1 MIKKKYLLVITIVL
15 LVALIVSACANDPP
29 KPAETTELPQSP
41 SETTTSE
48 TTESSPPET
57 DQPAETNEPVETNE
71 PDEDDE
77 DGGWTGHKPVHPM
90 AAFQVE
96 TENENI
102 FLRVDKLDYKIEVTE
117 YENMLGHLTAVA
129 EFTNNSDYP
138 IRRFELYPDFQTEY
152 GNSFGEFMTVMP
164 GETSTIMVANGKEG
178 MKPEKLVYVVF
189 DKGENYE
196 ITYFIDEDRYE
207 QRSEDIVDMNR
218 VRKREVVLPV
228 DFEFHYR
235 TDPPDIFGTIISHVW
250 YDNNTDL
257 TIETLVV
264 NALSRE
270 NQENHIYGHFGN
282 QGDPVVPP
290 GTTSDEMSGYGAN
303 DLEFIKVS
311 YEARHEGKLY
321 HITYDYKLDIY
332 HQFEVPE

>member
-1 MIKKKYLLVITIVL
+1 MIKKKYTLLIAIVL
-15 LVALIVSACANDPP
+15 LMALVVSACANDAP
-29 KPAETTELPQSP
+29 KPVETTETTQSP
-41 SETTTSE
+41 TESSATE

-57 DQPAETNEPVETNE
+57 DQPTETDEPEE
-71 PDEDDE
+71 EDE

-96 TENENI
+96 TENI
-102 FLRVDKLDYKIEVTE
+102 FLRADKLDYKIEVTE
-117 YENMLGHLTAVA
+117 HENMLGHLTAVA

-164 GETSTIMVANGKEG
+164 GETSTIMVANGQEG

-207 QRSEDIVDMNR
+207 QRSEDIIDMHR

-228 DFEFHYR
+228 DFEFDYR